1 MNYYKF
7 IEFLEKENID
17 IQKLINL
24 LQYFE
29 LNKNGEWELTK

>member
-7 IEFLEKENID
+7 IEFLKKENID
-17 IQKLINL
+17 IQKLFNL

-29 LNKNGEWELTK
+29 INENGEWELTK